1 MRRLLPLL
9 ARTSPLM
16 ARKLFLPTVF
26 TLNMM
31 LFNNLPSPKCM
42 EDPFSI
48 SQTLSDI
55 DQNVI
60 RIENNGNLVGEA
72 FCFAENYL
80 VSVRYLPS
88 HSAIT
93 MPTTTQ
99 TPQDK
104 TTSLLRT
111 EKNFRAP
118 SEWWDSSKISFFSN
132 TLPMPQTYVFSN
144 KEQNPT
150 PINR

>member
-16 ARKLFLPTVF
+16 ARKLILPTVF

-31 LFNNLPSPKCM
+31 LFSNLPSPKCM
-42 EDPFSI
+42 MDPFSI

-80 VSVRYLPS
+80 VSVSYN
-88 HSAIT
+88 SA
-93 MPTTTQ
+93 
-99 TPQDK
+99 D
-104 TTSLLRT
+104 
-111 EKNFRAP
+111 NN
-118 SEWWDSSKISFFSN
+118 SN
-132 TLPMPQTYVFSN
+132 TPRENYKFVKDGKKLQGTFRMVGQF
-144 KEQNPT
+144 
-150 PINR
+150 